1 MNKSTNINN
10 LNNYKSEDFDWKLV
24 QSEMKNKLGVDIY
37 ESWLKKI
44 TFVDE
49 FNNYLLLSVP
59 TRFIR
64 DWITS
69 RYLDQ
74 ILQIIRL
81 YKKDIIRIEFK
92 IDDKNTN
99 QNLENTN
106 VNENTPEIL
115 QIIRLYKKD
124 IIRIEFKIDDKNT
137 NQNLENTNV
146 NENTPDRNENI
157 SFIKDSYLQYNRIDP
172 NKRFDNFITG
182 TSNKLAYEASLKVS
196 ENISHYNPLYIYGGV
211 GMGKTH
217 LLNSI
222 GIELKKNNKVMF
234 ISAERFMYQFVKSIK
249 ANDMVK
255 FKEYFRNTDI
265 LLIDDIQFIS
275 GKEAMQEEFFHTFN
289 ALLDKGSQIIV
300 SADRAPNKLSRIQD
314 RIKSR
319 FSGGLVV
326 DIQKP
331 DLELRKKIV
340 EKKTEELNNLY
351 ADQLHVS
358 KEIQDFIS
366 TEITASVRELV
377 GSINRVV
384 SFSRIYNKV
393 PNLAETKVV
402 LKDLLNLAENKVTI
416 DLIQTTVCKFF
427 KISKNEMLSSRRS
440 RYLVRPRQT
449 AIYLTKILTSKSLP
463 EIGREFSN
471 RDHTTIIHSVK
482 TIEKIKEK
490 DPEMVDNINKL
501 KNQILYNNKDNEI

>member
-1 MNKSTNINN
+1 MNTSYTNKN
-10 LNNYKSEDFDWKLV
+10 LSNSKVETFDWSRV
-24 QSEMKNKLGVDIY
+24 QTEMKNKLGADIY

-44 TFVDE
+44 SFE
-49 FNNYLLLSVP
+49 EEINNYVLLSVP

-74 ILQIIRL
+74 ILKIIKDH
-81 YKKDIIRIEFK
+81 KKDIIRIEFK
-92 IDDKNTN
+92 IVEKNNDNIGKN
-99 QNLENTN
+99 QNTRPLENKEN
-106 VNENTPEIL
+106 V
-115 QIIRLYKKD
+115 
-124 IIRIEFKIDDKNT
+124 
-137 NQNLENTNV
+137 
-146 NENTPDRNENI
+146 

-172 NKRFDNFITG
+172 NKKFENFITG
-182 TSNKLAYEASLKVS
+182 SSNTLAYEASVKVS

-222 GIELKKNNKVMF
+222 GLELKKNNKVMF

-249 ANDMVK
+249 SNDMVK

-265 LLIDDIQFIS
+265 LLIDDIQFMN

-300 SADRAPNKLSRIQD
+300 SADRSPNKLSRIQE

-331 DLELRKKIV
+331 DHDLRKKIV
-340 EKKTEELNNLY
+340 ENKIKELNSLY
-351 ADQLHVS
+351 AEQFKIS
-358 KEIQDFIS
+358 QEITDFIS
-366 TEITASVRELV
+366 SEITASVRELV
-377 GSINRVV
+377 GAINRII
-384 SFSRIYNKV
+384 SFSRIYKKL

-402 LKDLLNLAENKVTI
+402 LKDLLNLHENKVTI
-416 DLIQTTVCKFF
+416 DQIQTVVCKFF

-482 TIEKIKEK
+482 TIEKLKVK
-490 DPEMVDNINKL
+490 DLDMVDNINKL
-501 KNQILYNNKDNEI
+501 KNQILYNNSENEI

>member
-1 MNKSTNINN
+1 MSNNNISKNLKNNSSQILDWSIIQKDMKSKMGTDIYDSW
-10 LNNYKSEDFDWKLV
+10 LRKIDFVEEMNNY
-24 QSEMKNKLGVDIY
+24 I
-37 ESWLKKI
+37 
-44 TFVDE
+44 
-49 FNNYLLLSVP
+49 LLSVS

-74 ILQIIRL
+74 ILKIVKV
-81 YKKDIIRIEFK
+81 YKKDLTRIEFK
-92 IDDKNTN
+92 IVDNSNGNKIKNDN
-99 QNLENTN
+99 HFNKK
-106 VNENTPEIL
+106 NEN
-115 QIIRLYKKD
+115 
-124 IIRIEFKIDDKNT
+124 
-137 NQNLENTNV
+137 V
-146 NENTPDRNENI
+146 

-222 GIELKKNNKVMF
+222 GLSLKEKNKVMF

-249 ANDMVK
+249 SNDMVK

-265 LLIDDIQFIS
+265 LLIDDIQFMN

-319 FSGGLVV
+319 FAGGLVV

-331 DLELRKKIV
+331 DLELRSKIV
-340 EKKTEELNNLY
+340 KKKTEELNIFYSN
-351 ADQLHVS
+351 QINIS
-358 KEIQDFIS
+358 EEIQKFIS
-366 TEITASVRELV
+366 TEIKTSIRELV
-377 GSINRVV
+377 GAINRVV
-384 SFSRIYNKV
+384 SFSKIYNKV
-393 PNLAETKVV
+393 PNLSEIKVV
-402 LKDLLNLAENKVTI
+402 LKDLLNIGENKVTI
-416 DLIQTTVCKFF
+416 DLIQSTVCRFF

-482 TIEKIKEK
+482 TIERLKEK
-490 DPEMVDNINKL
+490 DSEMTNNINKL
-501 KNQILYNNKDNEI
+501 KNQILYNKEDEI

>member
-1 MNKSTNINN
+1 MTINN
-10 LNNYKSEDFDWKLV
+10 ITQNLKNTSLDSLDWALV
-24 QSEMKNKLGVDIY
+24 QKDMKQKFGSDIY
-37 ESWLKKI
+37 ESWLRKI
-44 TFVDE
+44 DFVE
-49 FNNYLLLSVP
+49 EMSNYILLSVS
-59 TRFIR
+59 TRFLR

-74 ILQIIRL
+74 ILQVVKV
-81 YKKDIIRIEFK
+81 YKKDLTRIEFK
-92 IDDKNTN
+92 IVEKSSDNN
-99 QNLENTN
+99 VQNNIQLTEN
-106 VNENTPEIL
+106 V
-115 QIIRLYKKD
+115 
-124 IIRIEFKIDDKNT
+124 
-137 NQNLENTNV
+137 
-146 NENTPDRNENI
+146 
-157 SFIKDSYLQYNRIDP
+157 SFIKDTYLQYNRIDP

-182 TSNKLAYEASLKVS
+182 SSNKLAYEASLKVS

-222 GIELKKNNKVMF
+222 GLSLKDKNKVMF

-249 ANDMVK
+249 SNDMVK

-265 LLIDDIQFIS
+265 LLIDDIQFMN

-289 ALLDKGSQIIV
+289 ALIDKGSQVII

-319 FSGGLVV
+319 FAGGLVV
-326 DIQKP
+326 DVQKP
-331 DLELRKKIV
+331 DYELRSKIV
-340 EKKTEELNNLY
+340 KQKTEELNAFYSN
-351 ADQLHVS
+351 QVNIS
-358 KEIQDFIS
+358 EEIQKFIS
-366 TEITASVRELV
+366 TEITTSIRELV
-377 GSINRVV
+377 GAINRIV

-393 PNLAETKVV
+393 PNLSEVKVV
-402 LKDLLNLAENKVTI
+402 LKDLLNIGENKVTI
-416 DLIQTTVCKFF
+416 DLIQSTVCKFF

-482 TIEKIKEK
+482 TIEKLKEK
-490 DPEMVDNINKL
+490 DQEMTNNINNL
-501 KNQILYNNKDNEI
+501 KNQILYTKENEI

>member
-1 MNKSTNINN
+1 MSNNNNTHNLKNIS
-10 LNNYKSEDFDWKLV
+10 SEGFDWPAIQK
-24 QSEMKNKLGVDIY
+24 EMKSKLGSDIY
-37 ESWLKKI
+37 ESWLRKI
-44 TFVDE
+44 DFIE
-49 FNNYLLLSVP
+49 EMSNYVLLSVS

-74 ILQIIRL
+74 ILQIIKN
-81 YKKDIIRIEFK
+81 YKKDLTRIEFK
-92 IDDKNTN
+92 IVEKSSKFENQENNDKIEIS
-99 QNLENTN
+99 EN
-106 VNENTPEIL
+106 V
-115 QIIRLYKKD
+115 
-124 IIRIEFKIDDKNT
+124 
-137 NQNLENTNV
+137 
-146 NENTPDRNENI
+146 
-157 SFIKDSYLQYNRIDP
+157 SFIKDTYLQYNRIDS

-222 GIELKKNNKVMF
+222 GISLKEKNKVMF

-265 LLIDDIQFIS
+265 LIIDDIQFMN

-319 FSGGLVV
+319 FAGGLVV
-326 DIQKP
+326 DVQKP
-331 DLELRKKIV
+331 DFELRSKIV
-340 EKKTEELNNLY
+340 KQKIEELNIFYSN
-351 ADQLHVS
+351 QINVS
-358 KEIQDFIS
+358 DEIQKFIS
-366 TEITASVRELV
+366 SEITTSIRELV
-377 GSINRVV
+377 GAINRVV

-393 PNLAETKVV
+393 PNLSEVKVV
-402 LKDLLNLAENKVTI
+402 LKDLLNIGENKVTI
-416 DLIQTTVCKFF
+416 DLIQSTVCKFF

-482 TIEKIKEK
+482 TIEKLKEK
-490 DPEMVDNINKL
+490 DPEMTNNINNL
-501 KNQILYNNKDNEI
+501 KNQILYNKENEN

>member
-1 MNKSTNINN
+1 MSINN
-10 LNNYKSEDFDWKLV
+10 LTQNIKNISPSNLDWSLV
-24 QSEMKNKLGVDIY
+24 QKDMRNKLGRDVY

-44 TFVDE
+44 EFVE
-49 FNNYLLLSVP
+49 EINNYILLSVS
-59 TRFIR
+59 TRFIK

-74 ILQIIRL
+74 ILQIVKV
-81 YKKDIIRIEFK
+81 YKKDLNRIEFK
-92 IDDKNTN
+92 IIEKNIN
-99 QNLENTN
+99 NN
-106 VNENTPEIL
+106 VQEGIDVEEKNEN
-115 QIIRLYKKD
+115 
-124 IIRIEFKIDDKNT
+124 
-137 NQNLENTNV
+137 V
-146 NENTPDRNENI
+146 
-157 SFIKDSYLQYNRIDP
+157 SFIKDTYLQYNRIDP

-182 TSNKLAYEASLKVS
+182 ASNKLAYEASQKVS

-222 GIELKKNNKVMF
+222 GLKLKEKNKVMF

-249 ANDMVK
+249 SNDMVK

-265 LLIDDIQFIS
+265 LLIDDIQFMN

-289 ALLDKGSQIIV
+289 ALLDKGSQVII
-300 SADRAPNKLSRIQD
+300 SADRAPNKLSRIQE

-319 FSGGLVV
+319 FAGGLVV

-331 DLELRKKIV
+331 DYELRSKIV
-340 EKKTEELNNLY
+340 KEKTQELNIFYSNQINIS
-351 ADQLHVS
+351 D
-358 KEIQDFIS
+358 EIQKFIS
-366 TEITASVRELV
+366 TEITTSIRELV
-377 GSINRVV
+377 GAINRVV

-393 PNLAETKVV
+393 PNLSEVKIV

-416 DLIQTTVCKFF
+416 DLIQSIVCKFF

-482 TIEKIKEK
+482 TIERLKEN
-490 DPEMVDNINKL
+490 DIEMTNNINNL
-501 KNQILYNNKDNEI
+501 KNQILNNKENEI

>member
-1 MNKSTNINN
+1 MSNNQKHNLSEKIEKNI
-10 LNNYKSEDFDWKLV
+10 KWEEIQTEFK
-24 QSEMKNKLGVDIY
+24 EKFGREIY

-44 TFVDE
+44 EFVDE
-49 FNNYLLLSVP
+49 FKNYILISVS

-74 ILQIIRL
+74 ILQIVKFF
-81 YKKDIIRIEFK
+81 KKDLIRIEFK
-92 IDDKNTN
+92 IIEKDTK
-99 QNLENTN
+99 LENSDNNNILDKKSEN
-106 VNENTPEIL
+106 V
-115 QIIRLYKKD
+115 
-124 IIRIEFKIDDKNT
+124 
-137 NQNLENTNV
+137 
-146 NENTPDRNENI
+146 
-157 SFIKDSYLQYNRIDP
+157 SFLKYSFLQYNRVDH
-172 NKRFDNFITG
+172 NKRFENFVTG
-182 TSNKLAYEASLKVS
+182 SSNKLAYEASLKVT
-196 ENISHYNPLYIYGGV
+196 ENLSQYNPLYIYGGV

-222 GIELKKNNKVMF
+222 GFELKNKRKVMF
-234 ISAERFMYQFVKSIK
+234 IPAERFMYQFIKSIK

-265 LLIDDIQFIS
+265 LLIDDIQFMN

-289 ALLDKGSQIIV
+289 ALLEKGSQIIL
-300 SADRAPNKLSRIQD
+300 SADRPPNKLSRIQE

-331 DLELRKKIV
+331 DLELRKNII
-340 EKKTEELNNLY
+340 EKKINELNKLY
-351 ADQLHVS
+351 SDKIEIS
-358 KEIQDFIS
+358 KDIKDFIS
-366 TEITASVRELV
+366 LEISNSIRELV
-377 GSINRVV
+377 GAINRLI
-384 SFSRIYNKV
+384 SFSRIYNKI
-393 PNLAETKVV
+393 PNLAETKIV
-402 LKDLLNLAENKVTI
+402 LKDLLNINENKVTI
-416 DLIQTTVCKFF
+416 DLIQTLVCKFF

-449 AIYLTKILTSKSLP
+449 AIYLTKILTPKSLP

-482 TIEKIKEK
+482 TIEKLKEN
-490 DPEMVDNINKL
+490 DSDMAENINKL
-501 KNQILYNNKDNEI
+501 KNQILYSTKENEI

>member
-1 MNKSTNINN
+1 MSNTFIKKNLENI
-10 LNNYKSEDFDWKLV
+10 KP
-24 QSEMKNKLGVDIY
+24 QSFNWSIIQAEMKNKLGLDVY

-44 TFVDE
+44 EFLEE
-49 FNNYLLLSVP
+49 FNNYILISVP

-74 ILQIIRL
+74 ILQIIKL
-81 YKKDIIRIEFK
+81 HKKEIIRIEFK
-92 IDDKNTN
+92 IKEQSLKKVSEKNNINDD
-99 QNLENTN
+99 ES
-106 VNENTPEIL
+106 
-115 QIIRLYKKD
+115 R
-124 IIRIEFKIDDKNT
+124 
-137 NQNLENTNV
+137 
-146 NENTPDRNENI
+146 ENI
-157 SFIKDSYLQYNRIDP
+157 SFIKDSYLQYNRIDK
-172 NKRFDNFITG
+172 NKRFDNFLTSP
-182 TSNKLAYEASLKVS
+182 SNKLAYEASLKVS

-222 GIELKKNNKVMF
+222 GLHLKKSNKVMF

-249 ANDMVK
+249 SNEMVK

-265 LLIDDIQFIS
+265 LLIDDIQFMN

-289 ALLDKGSQIIV
+289 ALFEKGSQIII
-300 SADRAPNKLSRIQD
+300 SADRPPNKLSRIQE

-340 EKKTEELNNLY
+340 NYKIEEFTNLY
-351 ADQLHVS
+351 SDQVRVS
-358 KEIQDFIS
+358 KDVQEFIS
-366 TEITASVRELV
+366 TDITTSIREIV
-377 GSINRVV
+377 GAINRII

-393 PNLAETKVV
+393 PNLAEAKVV
-402 LKDLLNLAENKVTI
+402 LKDLLNISENKVTI
-416 DLIQTTVCKFF
+416 DLIQTIVCKFF

-440 RYLVRPRQT
+440 RYLVRPRQA
-449 AIYLTKILTSKSLP
+449 AIYLAKILTSKSLP

-482 TIEKIKEK
+482 TIEKLKQK
-490 DPEMVDNINKL
+490 DPEMLENINKL
-501 KNQILYNNKDNEI
+501 KNQILYNNKNEI

>member
-1 MNKSTNINN
+1 MSINN
-10 LNNYKSEDFDWKLV
+10 ITQNLENTSSQGIDWSLI
-24 QSEMKNKLGVDIY
+24 QRDMKNKLGTDIY
-37 ESWLKKI
+37 DSWLRKI
-44 TFVDE
+44 DFIE
-49 FNNYLLLSVP
+49 EMNNYVLLSVS

-74 ILQIIRL
+74 ILQIIKR
-81 YKKDIIRIEFK
+81 YKKDLTRIEFK
-92 IDDKNTN
+92 IIEKETDHAVKDNISSNEKDV
-99 QNLENTN
+99 N
-106 VNENTPEIL
+106 V
-115 QIIRLYKKD
+115 
-124 IIRIEFKIDDKNT
+124 
-137 NQNLENTNV
+137 
-146 NENTPDRNENI
+146 
-157 SFIKDSYLQYNRIDP
+157 SFIKDTYLQYNRIDP
-172 NKRFDNFITG
+172 NKRFDNFVTG
-182 TSNKLAYEASLKVS
+182 KSNKLAYEASLKVS

-222 GIELKKNNKVMF
+222 GLSLKEKHKVMF

-249 ANDMVK
+249 SNDMVR

-265 LLIDDIQFIS
+265 LLIDDIQFMN

-289 ALLDKGSQIIV
+289 ALLDKGSQIII

-319 FSGGLVV
+319 FAGGLVV

-331 DLELRKKIV
+331 DAELRNNIV
-340 EKKTEELNNLY
+340 KQKAEELNGFY
-351 ADQLHVS
+351 ANQLNIS
-358 KEIQDFIS
+358 EEIQKFIS
-366 TEITASVRELV
+366 TEIKTSIRELV
-377 GSINRVV
+377 GALNRVV
-384 SFSRIYNKV
+384 SFSRIYDKS
-393 PNLAETKVV
+393 PNLSEVKVV
-402 LKDLLNLAENKVTI
+402 LKDLLNIGENKVTI

-482 TIEKIKEK
+482 TIEKLKEN
-490 DPEMVDNINKL
+490 DLEMTNNINNL
-501 KNQILYNNKDNEI
+501 KNQILYNKENEI

>member
-1 MNKSTNINN
+1 MTNKNTIQN
-10 LNNYKSEDFDWKLV
+10 LKSVSSEALDWAVV
-24 QSEMKNKLGVDIY
+24 QKDMKNKLGSDIY
-37 ESWLKKI
+37 ESWLRKI
-44 TFVDE
+44 DFVE
-49 FNNYLLLSVP
+49 EMNSYVLLSVS

-74 ILQIIRL
+74 ILQIVKT
-81 YKKDIIRIEFK
+81 YKKDLTRIEFK
-92 IDDKNTN
+92 IIEKNS
-99 QNLENTN
+99 ENEIENNITK
-106 VNENTPEIL
+106 NEN
-115 QIIRLYKKD
+115 
-124 IIRIEFKIDDKNT
+124 
-137 NQNLENTNV
+137 
-146 NENTPDRNENI
+146 NENV
-157 SFIKDSYLQYNRIDP
+157 SFIKDTYLQYNRIDP

-182 TSNKLAYEASLKVS
+182 TSNKLAYEASMKVS

-222 GIELKKNNKVMF
+222 GLSLKEKNKVMF

-249 ANDMVK
+249 SNDMVK

-265 LLIDDIQFIS
+265 LLIDDIQFMN

-289 ALLDKGSQIIV
+289 ALLDKGSQVII

-319 FSGGLVV
+319 FAGGLVV

-331 DLELRKKIV
+331 DYELRSKIV
-340 EKKTEELNNLY
+340 KQKTEELNIFYSN
-351 ADQLHVS
+351 QVNIS
-358 KEIQDFIS
+358 EEIQKFIS
-366 TEITASVRELV
+366 TEITTSIRELV
-377 GSINRVV
+377 GAINRVV

-393 PNLAETKVV
+393 PNLSEVKVV
-402 LKDLLNLAENKVTI
+402 LKDLLNIGENKVTI
-416 DLIQTTVCKFF
+416 DLIQSTVCKFF
-427 KISKNEMLSSRRS
+427 KISKSEMLSSRRS

-482 TIEKIKEK
+482 TIEKLKEK
-490 DPEMVDNINKL
+490 DPEMTNNINNL
-501 KNQILYNNKDNEI
+501 KNQILYNKENEI

>member
-1 MNKSTNINN
+1 MNKLTNNQNIDNF
-10 LNNYKSEDFDWKLV
+10 KSNSFDWRLV
-24 QSEMKNKLGVDIY
+24 QADMKDKLGSEVY

-44 TFVDE
+44 SFIEE
-49 FNNYLLLSVP
+49 FNNYILLSVP

-74 ILQIIRL
+74 ILQIIKT
-81 YKKDIIRIEFK
+81 YKKDIVRIEFR
-92 IDDKNTN
+92 IVESDNSVKNN
-99 QNLENTN
+99 DALEEVNLKEN
-106 VNENTPEIL
+106 V
-115 QIIRLYKKD
+115 
-124 IIRIEFKIDDKNT
+124 
-137 NQNLENTNV
+137 
-146 NENTPDRNENI
+146 

-182 TSNKLAYEASLKVS
+182 SSNKLAYEASLKVS

-222 GIELKKNNKVMF
+222 GYELKKNNKVMF

-249 ANDMVK
+249 SNDMVK

-300 SADRAPNKLSRIQD
+300 SADRPPNKLSRIQE

-340 EKKTEELNNLY
+340 QKKTEELNSIY
-351 ADQLHVS
+351 SDQLQIS
-358 KEIQDFIS
+358 KDIQDFIS
-366 TEITASVRELV
+366 TEIKGSIRELV
-377 GSINRVV
+377 GAINRVV
-384 SFSRIYNKV
+384 SFSRIYEKV
-393 PNLAETKVV
+393 PNLSETKVV
-402 LKDLLNLAENKVTI
+402 LKDLLNLSENKVTI
-416 DLIQTTVCKFF
+416 DLIQTVVCKFF